1 MFDIGFM
8 ELLVIA
14 VVGLLVIGPERLPE
28 AIRTGAMWAGR
39 ARRTFSR
46 FRQEVEKEIG
56 ADEIRR
62 DLRNESI
69 MEQLEQARSQ
79 IKEVAGAPL
88 MVDSDKEI
96 SGAPENSPDTDKPN
110 E

>member
-14 VVGLLVIGPERLPE
+14 VVALLVIGPERLPE
-28 AIRTGAMWAGR
+28 TIRTGAMWLGR

-62 DLRNESI
+62 DLRNETI
-69 MEQLEQARSQ
+69 MEQLEQARNSF
-79 IKEVAGAPL
+79 KEVASTPP
-88 MVDSDKEI
+88 VV
-96 SGAPENSPDTDKPN
+96 DTDKKITEAPKNPPDTEKPN

>member
-28 AIRTGAMWAGR
+28 AIRTGAMWVGR

-62 DLRNESI
+62 DLRNEAI
-69 MEQLEQARSQ
+69 MEQLEQARSSF
-79 IKEVAGAPL
+79 KEVASTPLTGDTDNKITGAT
-88 MVDSDKEI
+88 K
-96 SGAPENSPDTDKPN
+96 NSPDTEKPN
-110 E
+110 G